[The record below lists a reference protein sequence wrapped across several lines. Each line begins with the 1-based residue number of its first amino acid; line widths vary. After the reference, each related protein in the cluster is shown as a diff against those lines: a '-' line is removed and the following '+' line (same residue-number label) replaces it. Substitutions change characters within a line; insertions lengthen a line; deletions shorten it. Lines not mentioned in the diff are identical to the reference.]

1 MESKYQH
8 HGTAL
13 YGKRAV
19 AIWLLIGVLPLLV
32 QISGNNFLPSPAWIR
47 DVRDLAMLVGIGTGG
62 FTVWLIVSSVSQS
75 SSNELKKVIAVI
87 ASPVLGYCLGA
98 TVVNIAVPMVMA
110 IVFGGP
116 VEMAYVVDQARD
128 ADEKYCRS
136 SVTFQ
141 GAPFPF
147 DRVCGVSDTFRKT
160 LQPGTNIVATGR
172 GTKYGLFVS
181 DLEKAK

>member
-110 IVFGGP
+110 IVFGGLSKWP
-116 VEMAYVVDQARD
+116 MWSIKRVTPMKNIADRPSPSRARHF
-128 ADEKYCRS
+128 RS
-136 SVTFQ
+136 TASV
-141 GAPFPF
+141 A
-147 DRVCGVSDTFRKT
+147 
-160 LQPGTNIVATGR
+160 
-172 GTKYGLFVS
+172 
-181 DLEKAK
+181 